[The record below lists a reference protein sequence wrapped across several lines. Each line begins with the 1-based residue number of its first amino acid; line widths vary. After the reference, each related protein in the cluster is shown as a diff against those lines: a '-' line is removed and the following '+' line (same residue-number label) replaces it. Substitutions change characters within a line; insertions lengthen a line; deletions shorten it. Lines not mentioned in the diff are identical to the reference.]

1 MTKGRPRITLRLS
14 VDQIDQLKQIA
25 AERGV
30 SVSDIIRDLI
40 ESFLTENE

>member
-14 VDQIDQLKQIA
+14 ADQIDQLKQIA
-25 AERGV
+25 TERGL